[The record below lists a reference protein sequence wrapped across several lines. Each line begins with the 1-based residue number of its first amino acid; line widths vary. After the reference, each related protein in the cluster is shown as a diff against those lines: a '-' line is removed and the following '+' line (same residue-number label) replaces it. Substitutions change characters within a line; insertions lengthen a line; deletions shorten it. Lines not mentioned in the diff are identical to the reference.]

1 MSGTVK
7 RVMAISLAV
16 GRDRIARPCNPGT
29 GSWPLRPHGG
39 HPQFAGAQQEAGMAT
54 TIDLGIEGMTC
65 AACVARVEK
74 VLARV
79 PGVAAAEVNL
89 ATNRARV
96 TASGAVALEA
106 LTAAVSR
113 AGYSAVP
120 VAEVRPH
127 VPDATWPVVVAALLT
142 LPLVLP
148 MLGEPFGFGHAL
160 MLPAWAQFA
169 LALPVQF
176 GFGWRFYAAAWKGLR
191 GGSGSMDLL
200 VAIGTSAAFALSVG
214 EMIAAWPGHTSELY
228 FEAAA
233 VVITLVML
241 GRLLEHRARRRT
253 TAAIEALSALRPER
267 AHVLRDG
274 AEVEVATE
282 ALRVDDIVVVR
293 PGERIAVDGVVL
305 NGAGS
310 VDESLLTGE
319 SLPVTKSPGGKVTG
333 GAINGEARLLVRAT
347 GVGTETVLARMVR
360 LVEDAQATKPPI
372 QRLADRVSEVFVPV
386 VVVIALATFL
396 GWWLAAAGAATAIIH
411 AVSVL
416 VIACPCAM
424 GLATPTAIM
433 VGTGVAARR
442 GILIRDATAL
452 ERAHAVTVVAFDKT
466 GTLTEGKPRLLALHP
481 APGVGEDE
489 ALRLAAAL
497 QSGSEHPLARA
508 VVAAASDLA
517 VPPAEGMRALPGRG
531 VEGIVEGRRLVLGS
545 RRLLDETGG
554 DPGELAA
561 PDAALAAAGRSVAWL
576 ATADGQVLALLG
588 FGDAVKP
595 TAAAAVAR
603 LKAMGIRTVLVSG
616 DNTAAARTAGA
627 ALGIDEVQAEVL
639 PADKAARV
647 AELRD
652 GGRAVVAMV
661 GDGVND
667 APALAAADVGFAMG
681 TGTDVAMQAA
691 GVTLMRGEPLLVA
704 EAIDLSRRTWAKLR
718 QGLFWAFAYNVL
730 GIPIA
735 AAGYLDP
742 MLAGGAMALS
752 SVSVVLNALSL
763 RRWRP
768 EAQG

>member
-1 MSGTVK
+1 
-7 RVMAISLAV
+7 MA
-16 GRDRIARPCNPGT
+16 N
-29 GSWPLRPHGG
+29 
-39 HPQFAGAQQEAGMAT
+39 Q
-54 TIDLGIEGMTC
+54 IDLGIEGMTC
-65 AACVARVEK
+65 AACVTRVEK
-74 VLARV
+74 VLSRV
-79 PGVAAAEVNL
+79 PGVAGAEVNL

-96 TASGAVALEA
+96 TTSADVSLAA
-106 LTAAVSR
+106 LTEAVSR

-120 VAEVRPH
+120 VAEAKPPRDEPI
-127 VPDATWPVVVAALLT
+127 WPVLVAALLT

-148 MLGEPFGFGHAL
+148 MLGAPFGYGHTLA
-160 MLPAWAQFA
+160 PPPWVQFA
-169 LALPVQF
+169 LALPMQF
-176 GFGWRFYAAAWKGLR
+176 GFGARFYIAAWKSLR
-191 GGSGSMDLL
+191 GGSASMDVL
-200 VAIGTSAAFALSVG
+200 VALGTSAAFALSVG
-214 EMIAAWPGHTSELY
+214 EMIAAWPDHASHVY
-228 FEAAA
+228 FEGAA

-241 GRLLEHRARRRT
+241 GRYMEHRARRRT
-253 TAAIEALSALRPER
+253 TAAIEALAALRPER

-274 AEVEVATE
+274 AEIEVATE
-282 ALRVDDIVVVR
+282 ALRVGDILVVR
-293 PGERIAVDGVVL
+293 PGERVAADGIIQD
-305 NGAGS
+305 GTGT

-319 SLPVTKSPGGKVTG
+319 SLPVTKAPGDKITG
-333 GAINGEARLLVRAT
+333 GAINGEARLLVEAT

-372 QRLADRVSEVFVPV
+372 QRLADRVSAVFVPV
-386 VVVIALATFL
+386 VVAIALATFL
-396 GWWLAAAGAATAIIH
+396 GWWLYGAGVATAIIH
-411 AVSVL
+411 AVAVL

-466 GTLTEGKPRLLALHP
+466 GTLTEGHPRLLALHP
-481 APGVGEDE
+481 APGVTEED

-508 VVAAASDLA
+508 VVEAAHDITI
-517 VPPAEGMRALPGRG
+517 PPASGMRALPGRG
-531 VEGIVEGRRLVLGS
+531 VEAIVENRRLVLGS
-545 RRLLDETGG
+545 RRLLDETGAN
-554 DPGELAA
+554 PGTLAEA
-561 PDAALAAAGRSVAWL
+561 DAALAAEGRSVAWL
-576 ATADGQVLALLG
+576 ATADGQTLALLG

-595 TAAAAVAR
+595 HAAAAIAR
-603 LKAMGIRTVLVSG
+603 LRAMGIRTVLVSG
-616 DNTAAARTAGA
+616 DNRAAAQTAAT
-627 ALGIDEVQAEVL
+627 ALGIDDVQAEVL
-639 PADKAARV
+639 PADKAARI
-647 AELRD
+647 AALRD
-652 GGRAVVAMV
+652 GNNVVAMV

-691 GVTLMRGEPLLVA
+691 GVTLMRGDPMLVPD
-704 EAIDLSRRTWAKLR
+704 AIDLSRRTWAKLR

-763 RRWRP
+763 RRVR
-768 EAQG
+768 

>member
-1 MSGTVK
+1 
-7 RVMAISLAV
+7 
-16 GRDRIARPCNPGT
+16 
-29 GSWPLRPHGG
+29 
-39 HPQFAGAQQEAGMAT
+39 MAT
-54 TIDLGIEGMTC
+54 QIDLGIEGMTC
-65 AACVARVEK
+65 AACVSRVEK
-74 VLARV
+74 VLKRV

-96 TASGAVALEA
+96 TADGDVALAA
-106 LTAAVSR
+106 LTEAVER
-113 AGYSAVP
+113 AGYAAVP
-120 VAEVRPH
+120 VAEAKRAKPEQ
-127 VPDATWPVVVAALLT
+127 AWPVLVAAALT
-142 LPLVLP
+142 LPLVVP
-148 MLGEPFGFGHAL
+148 MLFEPFGLGHAL
-160 MLPAWAQFA
+160 MLPAWAQFL

-176 GFGWRFYAAAWKGLR
+176 GFGWRFYKAAWKSVR

-200 VAIGTSAAFALSVG
+200 VAIGTSAAFALSTG
-214 EMIAAWPGHTSELY
+214 EMIAAWPGSTMDLY
-228 FEAAA
+228 FEASS

-241 GRLLEHRARRRT
+241 GRLLEHRARQRT
-253 TAAIEALSALRPER
+253 TAAIEALAALRPER

-274 AEVEVATE
+274 VEVEVATE
-282 ALRVDDIVVVR
+282 ALRVGDLVVVR
-293 PGERIAVDGVVL
+293 PGERIAADGVVED
-305 NGAGS
+305 GIGS

-319 SLPVTKSPGGKVTG
+319 SLPVARAPGDKVTG

-347 GVGTETVLARMVR
+347 GVGAETVLARMVR

-386 VVVIALATFL
+386 VVAIAVATFL
-396 GWWLAAAGAATAIIH
+396 FWWMWGAGAATAIIH
-411 AVSVL
+411 AVAVL

-466 GTLTEGKPRLLALHP
+466 GTLTEGHPRLVALHP
-481 APGVGEDE
+481 APGVTEEE

-497 QSGSEHPLARA
+497 QAGSEHPLARA
-508 VVAAASDLA
+508 VLEAAQGVV
-517 VPPAEGMRALPGRG
+517 VPPAEGLRALPGRG
-531 VEGIVEGRRLVLGS
+531 VEGVVEGRRLVLGS
-545 RRLLDETGG
+545 RRLLDETGAL
-554 DPGELAA
+554 PGELAGEEV
-561 PDAALAAAGRSVAWL
+561 ALAAAGRSVSWL
-576 ATADGQVLALLG
+576 ATADGQALALLG
-588 FGDAVKP
+588 FGDALKP
-595 TAAAAVAR
+595 QSREAVAK
-603 LKAMGIRTVLVSG
+603 LKAMGVRTVLVSG
-616 DNTAAARTAGA
+616 DNRAAAQTAAA

-652 GGRAVVAMV
+652 GGKQVVAMV

-681 TGTDVAMQAA
+681 TGTDVAMHTA
-691 GVTLMRGEPLLVA
+691 GVTLMRGDPLLVA
-704 EAIDLSRRTWAKLR
+704 DAIDLSRRTWAKLR

-730 GIPIA
+730 GIPVA

-742 MLAGGAMALS
+742 MVAGAAMALS

-763 RRWRP
+763 KRWKP
-768 EAQG
+768 AG